1 MPSWREVFLYFLFLG
16 FVNIGGPVAQITMMF
31 NHMVEKRRWLSKD
44 RFIKIM
50 AFCHVLPGPEALQL
64 AIYVGYLKR
73 KVWGGV
79 LAGVTFIVP
88 GAIVMIVLSWLYVR
102 YGKLPQVT
110 DALYVLK
117 PAVLGIIAAGIIK
130 LGRASIRSVF
140 LAILLVAAFVG
151 MRFAGINFLLILLIA
166 GLLNLIFERGSTL
179 LKKAAPTLPVMVV
192 GISALI
198 PFSDSR
204 LFQIAW
210 LFFKTGLLSFGGAY
224 ASLVFVQRGAVAQ
237 YHWLSDGQL
246 LDGVALSVAT
256 PGPFMLFTTFVGYV
270 AGGIPGAA
278 VATLFV
284 FLPSFVFVL
293 AGAHYV
299 EKVRENR
306 ALQAF
311 LAGVSAAVVGIIA
324 VVSLD
329 LIPEALVDWP
339 SVAYLGGCLSS
350 DCISE
355 AGCRFGSRRSNGRR
369 SNLLDHSRVGVSCSR
384 DRQTPLVGRA
394 VLCTLWIRNSRSDAP
409 YPREHV
415 EDDVKIIRLRRASL
429 NTALSRL
436 RSPQR
441 STACQGITRSSLA
454 VSIFLWLRCACLA
467 LCRSHPSR
475 GQFVCRSCQ

>member
-1 MPSWREVFLYFLFLG
+1 MIPAREENSNPDHQMPSWREVFLYFLFLG

-50 AFCHVLPGPEALQL
+50 AFCHMLPGPEALQL

-73 KVWGGV
+73 KLWGGV
-79 LAGVTFIVP
+79 LAGVTFILP
-88 GAIVMIVLSWLYVR
+88 GAIAMVVLSWLYVR
-102 YGKLPQVT
+102 YGKLTEVT

-130 LGRASIRSVF
+130 LGRASIRNVF
-140 LAILLVAAFVG
+140 LAVLLVGAFVG
-151 MRFAGINFLLILLIA
+151 MRFAGINFLLILLGA
-166 GLLNLIFERGSTL
+166 GLLNLIFERGSAL
-179 LKKAAPTLPVMVV
+179 LKKGAPTFPVMLV
-192 GISALI
+192 GTMALL

-256 PGPFMLFTTFVGYV
+256 PGPFMLFTTFVGYI

-278 VATLFV
+278 LATFFV

-293 AGAHYV
+293 GGVHYI
-299 EKVRENR
+299 EKVRENS

-311 LAGVSAAVVGIIA
+311 LAGVSAAVVGVIA

-329 LIPEALVDWP
+329 LIPEALVDWVTVGI
-339 SVAYLGGCLSS
+339 SLIAFVLIAFLKRDVALVAVGAIVGGIIYTC
-350 DCISE
+350 
-355 AGCRFGSRRSNGRR
+355 
-369 SNLLDHSRVGVSCSR
+369 V
-384 DRQTPLVGRA
+384 RA
-394 VLCTLWIRNSRSDAP
+394 
-409 YPREHV
+409 
-415 EDDVKIIRLRRASL
+415 
-429 NTALSRL
+429 
-436 RSPQR
+436 
-441 STACQGITRSSLA
+441 LA
-454 VSIFLWLRCACLA
+454 
-467 LCRSHPSR
+467 
-475 GQFVCRSCQ
+475 

>member
-1 MPSWREVFLYFLFLG
+1 MDHVKQTEETDEGDKIPAWREVFLYFLFLG
-16 FVNIGGPVAQITMMF
+16 FVNVGGPVAQITMMF
-31 NHMVEKRRWLSKD
+31 NHMVEKRQWLTKD
-44 RFIKIM
+44 RFVKIM
-50 AFCHVLPGPEALQL
+50 AFCHMLPGPEALQL

-73 KVWGGV
+73 KLWGGV
-79 LAGVTFIVP
+79 LAGVTFILP
-88 GAIVMIVLSWLYVR
+88 GAIAMIVLSWLYVH

-130 LGRASIRSVF
+130 LGRASIRNVF
-140 LAILLVAAFVG
+140 LAVLLVAAFVG

-166 GLLNLIFERGSTL
+166 GLLNLIAEHGSAVL
-179 LKKAAPTLPVMVV
+179 NRNAPTLPLILV
-192 GISALI
+192 GTSALI
-198 PFSDSR
+198 PFSDTR

-270 AGGIPGAA
+270 AGGVIGAA
-278 VATLFV
+278 LATFFV
-284 FLPSFVFVL
+284 FLPSFIFVI
-293 AGAHYV
+293 AGVHYV

-306 ALQAF
+306 MIQAF

-339 SVAYLGGCLSS
+339 SIAIAVGA
-350 DCISE
+350 
-355 AGCRFGSRRSNGRR
+355 F
-369 SNLLDHSRVGVSCSR
+369 LLI
-384 DRQTPLVGRA
+384 A
-394 VLCTLWIRNSRSDAP
+394 VLKRDVALVAIAAIVGGAIYSTLRVF
-409 YPREHV
+409 H
-415 EDDVKIIRLRRASL
+415 
-429 NTALSRL
+429 
-436 RSPQR
+436 
-441 STACQGITRSSLA
+441 
-454 VSIFLWLRCACLA
+454 
-467 LCRSHPSR
+467 
-475 GQFVCRSCQ
+475 

>member
-1 MPSWREVFLYFLFLG
+1 MRFCSADESKIEMTGTDQQNQSDPDHRMPSWRDVFLYFLFLG

-50 AFCHVLPGPEALQL
+50 AFCHMLPGPEALQL
-64 AIYVGYLKR
+64 AIYIGYLKR
-73 KVWGGV
+73 KLWGGV
-79 LAGVTFIVP
+79 LAGVTFILP
-88 GAIVMIVLSWLYVR
+88 GAIAMIVLSWLYVR
-102 YGKLPQVT
+102 YGELSPVT
-110 DALYVLK
+110 NALYVLK

-130 LGRASIRSVF
+130 LGRASIRNAF
-140 LAILLVAAFVG
+140 LAVLLVGAFVG

-166 GLLNLIFERGSTL
+166 GILNLIVERGSAL
-179 LKKAAPTLPVMVV
+179 LKSTAPTLPVMLV
-192 GISALI
+192 GASALI

-256 PGPFMLFTTFVGYV
+256 PGPFMLFTTFVGYI

-278 VATLFV
+278 LATIFV

-293 AGAHYV
+293 GGVHYI

-311 LAGVSAAVVGIIA
+311 LAGVSAAVVGVIA

-329 LIPEALVDWP
+329 LISGALTDWITVAISVATFLLIAFLKRDVALVA
-339 SVAYLGGCLSS
+339 VGAIVVGIIYACVR
-350 DCISE
+350 
-355 AGCRFGSRRSNGRR
+355 AFG
-369 SNLLDHSRVGVSCSR
+369 
-384 DRQTPLVGRA
+384 A
-394 VLCTLWIRNSRSDAP
+394 
-409 YPREHV
+409 
-415 EDDVKIIRLRRASL
+415 
-429 NTALSRL
+429 
-436 RSPQR
+436 
-441 STACQGITRSSLA
+441 
-454 VSIFLWLRCACLA
+454 
-467 LCRSHPSR
+467 
-475 GQFVCRSCQ
+475 

>member
-1 MPSWREVFLYFLFLG
+1 MNRNENGKSDADRMPSWREVFLYFLFLG

-50 AFCHVLPGPEALQL
+50 AFCHMLPGPEALQL
-64 AIYVGYLKR
+64 AIYIGYLKR
-73 KVWGGV
+73 KLWGGV

-88 GAIVMIVLSWLYVR
+88 GAIAMIVLSWLYVR

-130 LGRASIRSVF
+130 LGRASIRNVF
-140 LAILLVAAFVG
+140 LAVLLVGAFVG
-151 MRFAGINFLLILLIA
+151 MRFAGINFLLILLVA
-166 GLLNLIFERGSTL
+166 GLLNLIVERGTAL
-179 LKKAAPTLPVMVV
+179 LKRTAPTLPVMIV
-192 GISALI
+192 GTSALI

-270 AGGIPGAA
+270 AGGIPGAV
-278 VATLFV
+278 VATFFV

-293 AGAHYV
+293 GGVHYV
-299 EKVRENR
+299 ERVRENR
-306 ALQAF
+306 GLHAF
-311 LAGVSAAVVGIIA
+311 LAGISAAVVGVIA

-329 LIPEALVDWP
+329 LIPEALVDWVTVGIALLGFILIAFLKRDVALVAVGAMVGGIAYA
-339 SVAYLGGCLSS
+339 SV
-350 DCISE
+350 
-355 AGCRFGSRRSNGRR
+355 
-369 SNLLDHSRVGVSCSR
+369 
-384 DRQTPLVGRA
+384 RA
-394 VLCTLWIRNSRSDAP
+394 
-409 YPREHV
+409 
-415 EDDVKIIRLRRASL
+415 
-429 NTALSRL
+429 
-436 RSPQR
+436 
-441 STACQGITRSSLA
+441 
-454 VSIFLWLRCACLA
+454 LA
-467 LCRSHPSR
+467 L
-475 GQFVCRSCQ
+475 

>member
-1 MPSWREVFLYFLFLG
+1 MMIPAREENSNADHRMPSWREVFLYFLFLG

-50 AFCHVLPGPEALQL
+50 AFCHMLPGPEALQL

-73 KVWGGV
+73 KLWGGV

-88 GAIVMIVLSWLYVR
+88 GAIAMIVLSWLYVR
-102 YGKLPQVT
+102 YGKLPEVT
-110 DALYVLK
+110 NALYVLK

-130 LGRASIRSVF
+130 LGRASIRNVF
-140 LAILLVAAFVG
+140 LAVVLVAAFVG

-166 GLLNLIFERGSTL
+166 GLLNLIVEHGSAV
-179 LKKAAPTLPVMVV
+179 LKSSAPTLPLMLV
-192 GISALI
+192 GTGALI

-204 LFQIAW
+204 LIQIAW

-224 ASLVFVQRGAVAQ
+224 ASIVFVQRGAVAQ

-256 PGPFMLFTTFVGYV
+256 PGPFMLFTTFVGYI

-278 VATLFV
+278 LATFFV

-293 AGAHYV
+293 GGVHYI

-306 ALQAF
+306 GLQAF
-311 LAGVSAAVVGIIA
+311 LAGVSAAVVGVIA

-329 LIPEALVDWP
+329 LIPGALTDWITVAISVAAFLLIAFLKRDVALVAVGAMVGGIVYA
-339 SVAYLGGCLSS
+339 SV
-350 DCISE
+350 
-355 AGCRFGSRRSNGRR
+355 
-369 SNLLDHSRVGVSCSR
+369 
-384 DRQTPLVGRA
+384 RA
-394 VLCTLWIRNSRSDAP
+394 
-409 YPREHV
+409 
-415 EDDVKIIRLRRASL
+415 
-429 NTALSRL
+429 
-436 RSPQR
+436 
-441 STACQGITRSSLA
+441 
-454 VSIFLWLRCACLA
+454 LA
-467 LCRSHPSR
+467 L
-475 GQFVCRSCQ
+475 